1 MPTETGLAPGELTN
15 AAFIRRLESLFLLV
29 RRVLGGSLQADRKSP
44 LKGSGIMFAD
54 YAQYHP
60 GDDYRAIDWRVFART
75 DELVVKLFEIE
86 EDTTLYILLD
96 LSASMLEKLG
106 AAKKLAAAL
115 AYIALNC
122 QDRVAI
128 FGLADD
134 LRPLLDPAR
143 GRTNVFAMLK
153 ALEAAPTFGSD
164 TDFSTCTRQFQARHR
179 KKGLVVVLSD
189 FLFPGGFSEGLKRL
203 TGLGHE
209 VHAIQILSD
218 GDLRCDWKG
227 DVELECVETHQRRK
241 ITITAR
247 EADAYAQAV
256 ATWNTALQSEC
267 AQRAIGFNT
276 VSNTVPFE
284 DVIRNI
290 LRKGGLAS

>member
-1 MPTETGLAPGELTN
+1 MPDPGLTPGELTN
-15 AAFIRRLESLFLLV
+15 ASFIRRLESLFLLV

-54 YAQYHP
+54 YAEYHQ

-75 DELVVKLFEIE
+75 DELMVKLFEIE

-96 LSASMLEKLG
+96 LSPSMLEKSA

-122 QDRVAI
+122 HDRVAI
-128 FGLADD
+128 FGMADD

-143 GRTNVFAMLK
+143 GSANVFKMLK
-153 ALEAAPTFGSD
+153 ALEAAPTFGSN
-164 TDFSTCTRQFQARHR
+164 TDFTSCARKFQARHR
-179 KKGLVVVLSD
+179 KKGLVVVISD
-189 FLFPGGFSEGLKRL
+189 FLMPLGFSDGLKRL
-203 TGLGHE
+203 TCHGHE
-209 VHAIQILSD
+209 VHVIQILAD
-218 GDLRCDWKG
+218 DDLRCDWKG
-227 DVELECVETHQRRK
+227 DVELECVETLQHRK

-247 EADAYAQAV
+247 EASAYAEAV
-256 ATWNTALQSEC
+256 ATWNAALQAEC
-267 AQRAIGFNT
+267 AQRSIGFNT
-276 VSNTVPFE
+276 TSHTIPFE

>member
-1 MPTETGLAPGELTN
+1 
-15 AAFIRRLESLFLLV
+15 
-29 RRVLGGSLQADRKSP
+29 
-44 LKGSGIMFAD
+44 
-54 YAQYHP
+54 
-60 GDDYRAIDWRVFART
+60 
-75 DELVVKLFEIE
+75 
-86 EDTTLYILLD
+86 
-96 LSASMLEKLG
+96 
-106 AAKKLAAAL
+106 
-115 AYIALNC
+115 
-122 QDRVAI
+122 
-128 FGLADD
+128 LADD

-153 ALEAAPTFGSD
+153 ALEAAPTFGSY